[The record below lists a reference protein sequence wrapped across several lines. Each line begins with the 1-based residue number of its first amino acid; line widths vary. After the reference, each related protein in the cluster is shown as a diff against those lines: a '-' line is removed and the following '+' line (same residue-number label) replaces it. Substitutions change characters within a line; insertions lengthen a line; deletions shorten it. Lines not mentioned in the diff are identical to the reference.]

1 MANTETITLGG
12 GCFWCIEAVY
22 KRMNGVRRATSGY
35 AGGSVA
41 NPTYEAVCAGRTGH
55 AEVVQVEFDPE
66 VVGLAD
72 VLRRFFSAHD
82 PTTPNRQGN
91 DVGTQYRSAVYYHD
105 ERQLEV
111 VEAVRREVQ
120 ATLSRPIVTEVAPLS
135 TFYPAE
141 EYHRDYFDRN
151 PGAGYCRLVIA
162 PKLTK
167 LGIPTIPLG

>member
-82 PTTPNRQGN
+82 PTPPNRQGN

-120 ATLSRPIVTEVAPLS
+120 ATLSRPIVTEAAPLS

-167 LGIPTIPLG
+167 LGIPTIPLS